1 MMKHLSG
8 IIGIGTRTLIFLHLP
23 SPSSDVFL
31 FSGYTSHNTGF
42 SFFALGTFLL
52 AFGSGI
58 GNPSLRRMKYINL
71 FAKRPMP
78 IKATNSARKATRKLK
93 GMELRPRSFGLL
105 LLVVVVELVD
115 DVVVEGVESA
125 VEEVEVAV

>member
-1 MMKHLSG
+1 M
-8 IIGIGTRTLIFLHLP
+8 IFLHLP
-23 SPSSDVFL
+23 SPSSDVYL
-31 FSGYTSHNTGF
+31 VSGYTSHNTGF

-52 AFGSGI
+52 VFGSGI
-58 GNPSLRRMKYINL
+58 GKPSLRRMKYINL

-78 IKATNSARKATRKLK
+78 MKATNSARKATRKLK

-115 DVVVEGVESA
+115 DVVVEGLESA